1 MKNLYF
7 LNRRKSLLSIV
18 SLTWTI
24 VVFAS
29 SLFFDFD
36 VLFGKPWSRYIIFSG
51 YISFM
56 IYFGMQSIHR
66 NLVSYNKSGMTI
78 RINSFMKNGTTFV
91 FSEVKNINYIT
102 HTKKIILNMEN
113 QNIYNINLSNIVPT
127 DIEKLLDIIMKKC
140 KVIKSYPQTT
150 NFD

>member
-1 MKNLYF
+1 
-7 LNRRKSLLSIV
+7 
-18 SLTWTI
+18 
-24 VVFAS
+24 
-29 SLFFDFD
+29 
-36 VLFGKPWSRYIIFSG
+36 
-51 YISFM
+51 
-56 IYFGMQSIHR
+56 
-66 NLVSYNKSGMTI
+66 
-78 RINSFMKNGTTFV
+78 MKNGTTFV